1 MRKNLRA
8 NSNVPQQKRKA
19 TEKTLTVLGYRVR
32 FLHYACAHPRAT
44 LVCFH
49 GWLDNAASFTTLA
62 QNLSDCEIFAWDFL
76 GHGKSEHKHAG
87 ERYHYIDL
95 VPFIEAA
102 WQSVEAP
109 HKVLVGHSMGA
120 GACALFAGIAA
131 QHVKKLVLIEGFS
144 PMTAEPEEAAK
155 ILAEGVKEFKKAQ
168 LLPKPDYKSIDD
180 AIKIR
185 MRVNGLSQ
193 EAALPLVKRAIMRT
207 KKGIT
212 WRADFRLRAPS
223 LLRMTQAQVK
233 NILQSIEARVL
244 VILGDKGMPE
254 LKKAAEAY
262 SGWIKHAT
270 VETLPGHHHLHMEKT
285 SGVVER
291 IAAFLRQ
298 G

>member
-1 MRKNLRA
+1 VTVRQRKPEEKSA
-8 NSNVPQQKRKA
+8 NI
-19 TEKTLTVLGYRVR
+19 LGYNARY
-32 FLHYACAHPRAT
+32 LHYTCAHPRAT
-44 LVCFH
+44 LLCFH

-62 QNLSDCEIFAWDFL
+62 NTLADYEIYAWDFL

-95 VPFIEAA
+95 VPFIDAA

-120 GACALFAGIAA
+120 GACALYAGAA
-131 QHVKKLVLIEGFS
+131 AHHVKRLVLIEGFS
-144 PMTAEPEEAAK
+144 PMTAEPEDAAK

-168 LLPKPDYKSIDD
+168 LLPKPDYKTIAD
-180 AIKIR
+180 AVKIR
-185 MRVNGLSQ
+185 MRVNGLS
-193 EAALPLVKRAIMRT
+193 ETAALPLVKRAIMRT
-207 KKGIT
+207 KTGIT

-233 NILQSIEARVL
+233 SILQSIEARTL

-254 LKKAAEAY
+254 LKKAATTY
-262 SGWIKHAT
+262 SGWIKQGT
-270 VETLPGHHHLHMEKT
+270 VETLSGHHHLHMEKS
-285 SGVVER
+285 SGVAER

-298 G
+298 V

>member
-1 MRKNLRA
+1 MPER
-8 NSNVPQQKRKA
+8 PRKA
-19 TEKTLTVLGYRVR
+19 AEKTLSILGYRAHY
-32 FLHYACAHPRAT
+32 LHYACAAPRAT

-62 QNLSDCEIFAWDFL
+62 NELTDCEIYAWDFL

-95 VPFIEAA
+95 VPFIDAA
-102 WQSVEAP
+102 WQSVEAA

-120 GACALFAGIAA
+120 GACALYAGVAGH
-131 QHVKKLVLIEGFS
+131 HVKKLVLIEGFS
-144 PMTAEPEEAAK
+144 PMTAEPEDAVK

-168 LLPKPDYKSIDD
+168 LLPKPDYKHVSD
-180 AIKIR
+180 AVKIR
-185 MRVNGLSQ
+185 MRVNGLS
-193 EAALPLVKRAIMRT
+193 EAAALPLVKRAIMRT
-207 KKGIT
+207 KTGIT

-233 NILQSIEARVL
+233 NILQSIEARTL

-262 SGWIKHAT
+262 RGWIRQAT
-270 VETLPGHHHLHMEKT
+270 LETLLGHHHLHMEKT
-285 SGVVER
+285 SGVVAR

-298 G
+298 T